1 MSQPPAYPA
10 PKFHRPSTP
19 VFAAFGLMAALAAGL
34 GLHALARGPAE
45 ARRIAGEADLVARLG
60 LSDLALFTEA
70 RYTRH
75 PSLADLATP
84 FQDSPASFEHFPSG
98 SFVSPP
104 AGGWGQEALSFNP
117 AELTQ

>member
-1 MSQPPAYPA
+1 MSQPPTY
-10 PKFHRPSTP
+10 HRPSTP

-34 GLHALARGPAE
+34 SLHALLRGPAE
-45 ARRIAGEADLVARLG
+45 ARRIAAEADLVARLG

-75 PSLADLATP
+75 PALADLATP
-84 FQDSPASFEHFPSG
+84 FQDSPAAFEHFPSG

-104 AGGWGQEALSFNP
+104 AGGWGASALSFTA